1 MDFKTLIILV
11 LSAALSGVLGYLY
24 SQKRKMK
31 KGGKKKGGMKK
42 GGKKKGGMKK
52 GGMKKK
58 DSVIKP
64 EGAAKGEPA
73 ESQRGVAQYV
83 IENGL

>member
-1 MDFKTLIILV
+1 MDGKTLIILI
-11 LSAALSGVLGYLY
+11 LSIALSGILGYLF
-24 SQKRKMK
+24 SQRRTRKMFK
-31 KGGKKKGGMKK
+31 KRV
-42 GGKKKGGMKK
+42 

-58 DSVIKP
+58 RDAMKKKKEPVIKP

-73 ESQRGVAQYV
+73 ESQSGVAQYA

>member
-1 MDFKTLIILV
+1 MDGKTLIILI
-11 LSAALSGVLGYLY
+11 LSIALSGILGYLF
-24 SQKRKMK
+24 SQRRTRKMFK
-31 KGGKKKGGMKK
+31 KRVGGMKK
-42 GGKKKGGMKK
+42 R

-58 DSVIKP
+58 RDGMKKKLGGGIKP

-73 ESQRGVAQYV
+73 ESQSGVAQYA

>member
-1 MDFKTLIILV
+1 MDGKTLIILI
-11 LSAALSGVLGYLY
+11 LSIAISGILGYLF
-24 SQKRKMK
+24 SQRRTRKMFK
-31 KGGKKKGGMKK
+31 KRV
-42 GGKKKGGMKK
+42 

-58 DSVIKP
+58 RGGMKKKRDGMKKKLGGGIKP

-73 ESQRGVAQYV
+73 ESQSGVAQYA

>member
-1 MDFKTLIILV
+1 MDGKTLIILI
-11 LSAALSGVLGYLY
+11 LSIALSGILGYLF
-24 SQKRKMK
+24 SQRRTRKMFK
-31 KGGKKKGGMKK
+31 KRV
-42 GGKKKGGMKK
+42 

-58 DSVIKP
+58 RGGMKKKRDGMKKKLGGGIKP

-73 ESQRGVAQYV
+73 ESQSGVAQYA

>member
-1 MDFKTLIILV
+1 MDGKTLIILI
-11 LSAALSGVLGYLY
+11 LSIALSGVLGYLF
-24 SQKRKMK
+24 SQRRTRKMFK
-31 KGGKKKGGMKK
+31 KR
-42 GGKKKGGMKK
+42 

-58 DSVIKP
+58 RGGMKKKKRNGMKKKLGGGIKP

-73 ESQRGVAQYV
+73 ESQSGVAQYA